1 MALATHMGGPA
12 SARRAVITALLIAA
26 SVLTKHNLVLVP
38 LLVTLDVLRRGNAAS
53 RYAYVATGAVC
64 ATLALVSLW
73 LVAGGV
79 IVGIPAALAV
89 ARLLKSSLV
98 GVEATD
104 PWTAAGAMGVLM
116 VVAMLAAWV
125 PARRAAAIEPMA
137 ALREE

>member
-1 MALATHMGGPA
+1 MAMGAAPGDV
-12 SARRAVITALLIAA
+12 ARM
-26 SVLTKHNLVLVP
+26 
-38 LLVTLDVLRRGNAAS
+38 VLRD
-53 RYAYVATGAVC
+53 
-64 ATLALVSLW
+64 SLW

-98 GVEATD
+98 GVEVTD
-104 PWTAAGAMGVLM
+104 PWTTAGAMGVL
-116 VVAMLAAWV
+116 VAVAMLASWI